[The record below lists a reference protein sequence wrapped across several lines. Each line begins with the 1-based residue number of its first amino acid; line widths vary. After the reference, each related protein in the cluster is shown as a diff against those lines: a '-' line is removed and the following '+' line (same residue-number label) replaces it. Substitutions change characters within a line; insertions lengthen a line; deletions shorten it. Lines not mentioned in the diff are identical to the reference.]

1 MTIQEP
7 FTVLTDYLLA
17 LLTAFFFFRLN
28 RLYPGKKQLFVRFW
42 ALTFLMIAAG
52 AFLGGT
58 SHGFKPYF
66 SDAVKTVIWKSTV
79 LSIGLASLFMLA
91 GAGFSFFRGFAARL
105 FFGAALAKF
114 VVFAAVMSTTDRFL
128 FVIVDYLFSMFLVLI
143 FSARAI
149 GRPGSGARWLT
160 GGILTS
166 FAAAAIQQSTLFL
179 GPLNHNDLYHV
190 IQMGACSLLY
200 TGVKAQSAYQTV
212 EAVSN
217 GSRFK
222 EK

>member
-17 LLTAFFFFRLN
+17 VLAAVFSFRLN
-28 RLYPGKKQLFVRFW
+28 RLYLRKRQLFVLFW

-52 AFLGGT
+52 ALVGGT

-66 SDAVKTVIWKSTV
+66 SDAVRTVIWKSTV

-105 FFGAALAKF
+105 CFAAAAAKF
-114 VVFAAVMSTTDRFL
+114 VLFAAVMSTTDKFL
-128 FVIVDYLFSMFLVLI
+128 FVIADYLVSMVLVLI
-143 FSARAI
+143 VSVRAM
-149 GRPGSGARWLT
+149 GRPGSGAGWLA

-166 FAAAAIQQSTLFL
+166 FAAAAIQQSSLFL

-190 IQMGACSLLY
+190 VQMGACSLLY
-200 TGVKAQSAYQTV
+200 IGVKTQSAYQTLESV
-212 EAVSN
+212 
-217 GSRFK
+217 
-222 EK
+222 